1 MNSTTLNELE
11 LRVSILKMVYCS
23 EYQTS
28 EMLRAYKKMVSV
40 INSLN
45 KGLFCEEKNENKQD
59 KGTDEFKSSCDEHLS
74 AAYSNQGVYP
84 TTLISI
90 FTLHFTSFLATLI
103 VACY

>member
-1 MNSTTLNELE
+1 
-11 LRVSILKMVYCS
+11 MVHCS

-40 INSLN
+40 INSL
-45 KGLFCEEKNENKQD
+45 KMLFCEEKYENKQD
-59 KGTDEFKSSCDEHLS
+59 KGTDEFKSSWDEHLS